1 MEDNAVINQDEIA
14 EQVKSHDRI
23 VVEDSEGKEYTLRY
37 TRKVVKEME
46 KKGVTAQHA
55 AELLSAGTL
64 TATEDFI
71 RKFVAPA
78 LKTDQPKMTE
88 NDVVDLWAEIDGK
101 ETLIAYLVA
110 LFSQPMLSLV
120 TNPTETRAKFRLV

>member
-1 MEDNAVINQDEIA
+1 MADSTAINQDEIA
-14 EQVKSHDRI
+14 EQVKGHDRI
-23 VVEDSEGKEYTLRY
+23 VVEDSDGKEYTLRY

-46 KKGVTAQHA
+46 KRGVTAQRA
-55 AELLSAGTL
+55 ADLLSTGTL

-88 NDVVDLWAEIDGK
+88 DDVVDLWAEIDGK
-101 ETLIAYLVA
+101 EMLIAYLVA

>member
-14 EQVKSHDRI
+14 EQVKGHDRI

-46 KKGVTAQHA
+46 KKGVTAQNA

-101 ETLIAYLVA
+101 ETLTAYLVA